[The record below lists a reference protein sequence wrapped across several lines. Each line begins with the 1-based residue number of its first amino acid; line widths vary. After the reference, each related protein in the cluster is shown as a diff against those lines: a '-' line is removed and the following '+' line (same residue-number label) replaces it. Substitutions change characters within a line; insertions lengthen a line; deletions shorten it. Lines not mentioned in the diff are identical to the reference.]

1 MPQKLEIPRF
11 ENEAEEARW
20 WFDNREAVSDE
31 FELAAKEGRLGHGTV
46 ARRAKEAEM
55 ASALVGL
62 DPEDVQRARAQ
73 AERRGMEYQ
82 AYVKMVMHRA
92 LLMEEQSA

>member
-55 ASALVGL
+55 MLALGF
-62 DPEDVQRARAQ
+62 DADDVARAEAQ
-73 AERRGMEYQ
+73 ARRRGMDYQ

>member
-1 MPQKLEIPRF
+1 MGRRIDTPSF
-11 ENEAEEARW
+11 ANEAEEARW
-20 WFDNREAVSDE
+20 WFENQDLIDAE

-55 ASALVGL
+55 AMALVGL
-62 DPEDVQRARAQ
+62 DPEDVKRARAQ
-73 AERRGMEYQ
+73 AERRGMDYQ